1 MNWKKIPSE
10 PRKLKVVKLSY
21 VPLLNLI
28 KILMQVKL
36 PNGPNKIP
44 DRTSKLKP
52 MNITKFKIINLHHR
66 TIIGTSPTKPL
77 SEALTLEISRVN
89 SMLTKSSRY
98 PKT

>member
-66 TIIGTSPTKPL
+66 AIIGTSPTKPL
-77 SEALTLEISRVN
+77 SEALTLGISRVN